1 MQTNGRAERLTS
13 QLEDLLH
20 NNQRNG
26 ALAIVVTVTV
36 TAFLALLTVNGVMEQ
51 AAIRQRR
58 KHDTRA
64 LFALTAGIMA
74 VITATL
80 LIRSN

>member
-1 MQTNGRAERLTS
+1 MA
-13 QLEDLLH
+13 QLEDRLH
-20 NNQRNG
+20 HDQQTG
-26 ALAIVVTVTV
+26 ALATIMTVTV

-58 KHDTRA
+58 KHNMRA
-64 LFALTAGIMA
+64 CFALTAGVLA

-80 LIRSN
+80 LIRSI

>member
-1 MQTNGRAERLTS
+1 M
-13 QLEDLLH
+13 
-20 NNQRNG
+20 
-26 ALAIVVTVTV
+26 TVTV

-58 KHDTRA
+58 KHNMRA
-64 LFALTAGIMA
+64 CFALTAGVLA

-80 LIRSN
+80 LIRSI